1 MRTDMLIRCFL
12 IMCIAL
18 LLSSFVALNAVALQS
33 KMSLEPRIYSCREVK
48 KSYPELDKLSHDEVK
63 KSLFEKFLSQY
74 RTSPM
79 ENYTYAKYYVCRFH
93 NDNSEQVTYLRKWVA
108 AFEKK
113 LKSKGNR

>member
-1 MRTDMLIRCFL
+1 MRTDILIRCFL

-18 LLSSFVALNAVALQS
+18 LPSSFVALNALALQP
-33 KMSLEPRIYSCREVK
+33 KISLEHRIYSCRELK
-48 KSYPELDKLSHDEVK
+48 KLYPELDKMAHDELK
-63 KSLFEKFLSQY
+63 KSLFERFLSQY

-93 NDNSEQVTYLRKWVA
+93 NDNSEQVKYLRKWVA

-113 LKSKGNR
+113 LKNKGSQ